1 MWVEIQHQ
9 MEVLNPIY
17 MTPNMTALDENES
30 FTRMKILN
38 EKYWEWE
45 WKTFIWHSVMKRDGV
60 DKMLINQVVLMR
72 FGGQE

>member
-9 MEVLNPIY
+9 MEVLNSIY
-17 MTPNMTALDENES
+17 MTPNMTGLDENES

-45 WKTFIWHSVMKRDGV
+45 WKTFI
-60 DKMLINQVVLMR
+60 
-72 FGGQE
+72 

>member
-1 MWVEIQHQ
+1 MGIASGLNQMRMWVEIQHQ

-45 WKTFIWHSVMKRDGV
+45 WKTFI
-60 DKMLINQVVLMR
+60 
-72 FGGQE
+72 